1 MSHYYTDNRNTKS
14 DPWEIVV
21 FVEDKK
27 FIFTVDH
34 GVFSPKKLDFGSRL
48 LIESTWKDISG
59 KCLDIG
65 CGYGPIGIILSK
77 LTGCEFDMIDVNMR
91 AVDLA
96 NKNIEKNSADCR
108 AFFSDSIEEISG
120 EYETII
126 CNPPIRAGKKI
137 VFSIYEQSYEKLVD
151 GGKLFIV
158 IQKKQGMKSSLSKL
172 KEIFDEVV
180 TLEKKKG
187 YHVICAKKTVI

>member
-1 MSHYYTDNRNTKS
+1 MNHYYTDNTNTKS

-21 FVEDKK
+21 FLEDKK
-27 FIFTVDH
+27 FIFMVDH

-48 LIESTWKDISG
+48 LITSIIDKIHG

-65 CGYGPIGIILSK
+65 CGYGPIGIILNK
-77 LTGCEFDMIDVNMR
+77 LTKCKFDMIDVNRR

-96 NKNIEKNSADCR
+96 NKNIEKNSANCR
-108 AFFSDSIEEISG
+108 AFFSDSIEEIEG
-120 EYETII
+120 LYENII

-137 VFSIYEQSYEKLVD
+137 IFSIYQQAYEKLVH
-151 GGKLFIV
+151 GGSLFIV
-158 IQKKQGMKSSLSKL
+158 IQKKQGMKSSVAKL

-187 YHVICAKKTVI
+187 YHVICAKKP